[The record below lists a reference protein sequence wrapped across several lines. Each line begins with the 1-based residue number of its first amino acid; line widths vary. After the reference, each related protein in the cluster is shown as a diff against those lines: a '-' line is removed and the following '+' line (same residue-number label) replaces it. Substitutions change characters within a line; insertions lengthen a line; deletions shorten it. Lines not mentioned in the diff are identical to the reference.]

1 LEFGS
6 GLSPIVETS
15 SFTDDRLLKVYDVDI
30 VMNNPAAKPT
40 NPRGRARPQDIDRHV
55 GNRMRER
62 RIMLGLTQQQMADL
76 IGVTYQQAHKYEKGI
91 NRIAAGRLYNVA
103 RALGVEVG
111 FFFEG
116 LDDAEPFR
124 PTPQQRMLLELARN
138 FISLPNR
145 RHQEAI
151 CMLARTLAD
160 DRGTAEL
167 EVDADAAAE
176 GSDGAAA

>member
-1 LEFGS
+1 
-6 GLSPIVETS
+6 
-15 SFTDDRLLKVYDVDI
+15 
-30 VMNNPAAKPT
+30 MNNAAAKPT

-62 RIMLGLTQQQMADL
+62 RIMLGLTQQEMAEL

-103 RALGVEVG
+103 RALGVDVG

-116 LDDAEPFR
+116 LDDGESFR
-124 PTPQQRMLLELARN
+124 PTAQQRMLLELARN

-151 CMLARTLAD
+151 CLLARTLAEVPE
-160 DRGTAEL
+160 AKEL
-167 EVDADAAAE
+167 DLDTDAADDVAE
-176 GSDGAAA
+176 GSGGAAA

>member
-1 LEFGS
+1 
-6 GLSPIVETS
+6 
-15 SFTDDRLLKVYDVDI
+15 
-30 VMNNPAAKPT
+30 MNNAAAKPT

-62 RIMLGLTQQQMADL
+62 RIMLGLTQQQMAEL

-103 RALGVEVG
+103 RALGVDVS

-124 PTPQQRMLLELARN
+124 PTAQQRMLLELARN

-151 CMLARTLAD
+151 CMLARVLAE
-160 DRGTAEL
+160 GPPATEL
-167 EVDADAAAE
+167 YLDTDADTRNN
-176 GSDGAAA
+176 GGAA

>member
-1 LEFGS
+1 
-6 GLSPIVETS
+6 
-15 SFTDDRLLKVYDVDI
+15 
-30 VMNNPAAKPT
+30 MNSAAAKPT
-40 NPRGRARPQDIDRHV
+40 NPRGRARPQDIDLHV
-55 GNRMRER
+55 GSRMRER

-103 RALGVEVG
+103 RALGVEVS

-116 LDDAEPFR
+116 LDEAQAFQ

-151 CMLARTLAD
+151 CMLARVLAED
-160 DRGTAEL
+160 VHTTEL
-167 EVDADAAAE
+167 ALDARDEAGDKPA
-176 GSDGAAA
+176 